1 MIKTL
6 NVLALAALIGSA
18 TMAYSVKYETIL
30 VAEKLKKRESELVR
44 EKDAIAIL
52 KAEWQLLNRPERLQK
67 LAAPEAGVQALS
79 ARQIVR
85 ANDIP
90 QAKPEGD
97 KLANALDGLLTGSIP
112 EPKKTSAKS
121 LTPANATLRPVAKAP
136 VTPRPGQS
144 TKVNGTAKA
153 NLAPKPASSQSK
165 VVASAPLSL
174 RPPGLVGQPAA
185 ATARKDDPI
194 ARALAGV
201 KPVPPKPVTPPKA
214 GGTPQ
219 R

>member
-30 VAEKLKKRESELVR
+30 VSEKLRKRESELTR

-67 LAAPEAGVQALS
+67 LAVPEAGVQALS
-79 ARQIVR
+79 GRQIVR
-85 ANDIP
+85 AADIP
-90 QAKPEGD
+90 QGKPEGD

-112 EPKKTSAKS
+112 DAKKTSAKPIAPVNA
-121 LTPANATLRPVAKAP
+121 TPRPAAKAPASSRPAQTAKSNPAGKANATAKSTSAP
-136 VTPRPGQS
+136 P
-144 TKVNGTAKA
+144 K
-153 NLAPKPASSQSK
+153 LATT
-165 VVASAPLSL
+165 APLSL

-185 ATARKDDPI
+185 TSTKKDDVI
-194 ARALAGV
+194 GRMFAGG
-201 KPVPPKPVTPPKA
+201 KPVPPKSITPSV
-214 GGTPQ
+214 